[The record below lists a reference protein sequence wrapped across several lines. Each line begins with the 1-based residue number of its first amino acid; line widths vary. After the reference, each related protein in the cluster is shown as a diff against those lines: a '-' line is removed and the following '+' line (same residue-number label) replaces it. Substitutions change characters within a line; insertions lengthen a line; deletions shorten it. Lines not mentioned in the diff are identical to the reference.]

1 MTKLLNVDANAKTV
15 KGQKHGFMTGV
26 MYLAPYKSS
35 GYNVCPTAELAG
47 CAATCL
53 NTAGRGG
60 MPIGGYFESPG
71 GIMLPNNPIQHARI
85 WRTRLW
91 VEDKMKFW
99 VMLDS
104 EIDALQ
110 RRAAKAGLTPVVRL
124 NGTSDIAW
132 ERQGCEYAADM
143 TIFEM
148 YPGIQFYDYTKLPAR
163 LSWAEVPGN
172 YHLTVSYSEASPFY
186 AKQCQK
192 AHEQGASVVAVVKNQ
207 ELKDRYLELG
217 AVDMDEHDLR
227 FLNPPGSIGVLKAKG
242 HAKKE
247 TNGFVLQEISPW
259 VSSSL
264 AKSSR
269 RQTRSSTSAPKSSA
283 RRSSATRTAIG
294 A

>member
-26 MYLAPYKSS
+26 MYLAPYKAS

-47 CAATCL
+47 CWATCL

-60 MPIGGYFESPG
+60 MPIGGHFTSPG
-71 GIMLPNNPIQHARI
+71 GIVLPNNPIQHARI

-91 VEDKMKFW
+91 IEDNVEFW
-99 VMLDS
+99 TMLLT
-104 EIDALQ
+104 EIPLLR
-110 RRAAKAGLTPVVRL
+110 RRANKAGLIPVVRL

-132 ERQGCEYAADM
+132 ERQRIPHTTETVFTRFPD
-143 TIFEM
+143 
-148 YPGIQFYDYTKLPAR
+148 IQFYDYTKLPAR
-163 LSWAEVPGN
+163 LSWAEMPGN
-172 YHLTVSYSEASPFY
+172 YHLTASYSEASPFY

-192 AHEQGASVVAVVKNQ
+192 AYEQGASVVAVVKNQ